1 MLCTAYILAII
12 KVTISII
19 IPALNEAATIGNLV
33 QYLIEHGGD
42 TVKEIIVSD
51 GGSTDETVI
60 NAEAAGA
67 KIVLSPAK
75 GRGAQLNHGASF
87 ASGEIFYFIHA
98 DVFPPTS
105 YVDDILKAVNEG
117 YDFGRY
123 RMRFNTKKWYLRV
136 NEWFTRFDWFMC
148 YGGDQTLFIKR
159 SLYQSSGG
167 FRTDMRIMEDF
178 EFTNR
183 LRQQQAKYKIFSKG
197 ALISDRKYDN
207 NSWWKVQRANY
218 IIVRMYKRG
227 ATQDEMVNKY
237 REMLDYR

>member
-1 MLCTAYILAII
+1 M
-12 KVTISII
+12 
-19 IPALNEAATIGNLV
+19 
-33 QYLIEHGGD
+33 
-42 TVKEIIVSD
+42 KEIIVSD
-51 GGSTDETVI
+51 GGSSDDTVKT
-60 NAEAAGA
+60 AEAAGA
-67 KIVLSPAK
+67 IAVVSSQR
-75 GRGAQLNHGASF
+75 GRGAQMNYGASL
-87 ASGEIFYFIHA
+87 ASGELFYFIHA
-98 DVFPPTS
+98 DVFPPES
-105 YVDDILKAVNEG
+105 YVADILQAVNEG

-159 SLYQSSGG
+159 SLYESSGG

-183 LRQQQAKYKIFSKG
+183 LREQQAKYKIFNKG

-218 IIVRMYKRG
+218 TIVKMYKSG
-227 ATQDEMVNKY
+227 ATQDAMVNKY

>member
-1 MLCTAYILAII
+1 M
-12 KVTISII
+12 
-19 IPALNEAATIGNLV
+19 
-33 QYLIEHGGD
+33 
-42 TVKEIIVSD
+42 KEIIVSD
-51 GGSTDETVI
+51 GGSSDDTVKT
-60 NAEAAGA
+60 AEAAGA
-67 KIVLSPAK
+67 IAVVSSQR
-75 GRGAQLNHGASF
+75 GRGAQMNYGASL
-87 ASGEIFYFIHA
+87 ASGELFYFIHA
-98 DVFPPTS
+98 DVFPPES
-105 YVDDILKAVNEG
+105 YVADILQAVNEG

-159 SLYQSSGG
+159 SLYESSGG

-183 LRQQQAKYKIFSKG
+183 LRQQKAKYKIFSKG

-218 IIVRMYKRG
+218 TIVKLYKKG
-227 ATQDEMVNKY
+227 ATQNEMVNKY